1 MALSGAVS
9 AMRILVI
16 GSTGQVARALAVR
29 GAAAGHDIVC
39 VGRPQIDLERPTGLA
54 DLFSGVTPDIVI
66 NAAAYTAVDRAED
79 EAERADAINNTGAV
93 ALARSA
99 EALDLPFI
107 QISTD
112 YVFDGL
118 KGAPY
123 LEADT
128 ITPVNVYGRTKAMGE
143 AGVLAVHPKALVVR
157 TSWVYAADGTNFV
170 RTMLRLAADRDRL
183 NVVNDQI
190 GRPTEAEA
198 LAEALLSLSQS
209 LRSGAEGGLLH
220 VANDGEASWRDFA
233 EAAIRGAGLKTHVE
247 GIPTSDYP
255 TPAPRPRDTRLDLTK
270 AQRDYDVRLPDWR
283 ESLERCLTR
292 MDASGRGA

>member
-1 MALSGAVS
+1 
-9 AMRILVI
+9 MRLLVI
-16 GSTGQVARALAVR
+16 GSTGQVARALSVR
-29 GAAAGHDIVC
+29 GAQAGHDVIG
-39 VGRPQIDLERPTGLA
+39 VGRPQIDLEHPTGLGDMFA
-54 DLFSGVTPDIVI
+54 SVSPDVVI
-66 NAAAYTAVDRAED
+66 NAAAYTAVDKAEND
-79 EAERADAINNTGAV
+79 AARADAINNTGAV

-99 EALDLPFI
+99 EAMGLPFI

-128 ITPVNVYGRTKAMGE
+128 VSPVNVYGRSKALGE
-143 AGVLAVHPKALVVR
+143 TGVLAAHPNALVVR
-157 TSWVYAADGTNFV
+157 TSWIYAAEGTNFV
-170 RTMLRLAADRDRL
+170 RTMLRLAADRDHL

-198 LAEALLSLSQS
+198 LADALLNLSQS
-209 LRSGAEGGLLH
+209 LRSGADGGLLH

-233 EAAIRGAGLKTHVE
+233 EAAIHGAGLKAHVE
-247 GIPTSDYP
+247 GIPTSDYT
-255 TPAPRPRDTRLDLTK
+255 TPAARPRDTRLDLTK

-283 ESLERCLTR
+283 DSLERCLTA
-292 MDASGRGA
+292 MGAGGRGA